1 MTATRSQQSWPAA
14 KVARQ
19 LNLATN
25 IPVGGAAFLTVNRS
39 VATTAHKTVA
49 EPSPVD
55 QLR

>member
-14 KVARQ
+14 KVARE

-39 VATTAHKTVA
+39 VATTAHETVA